1 MIEVEELINVE
12 RLWQL
17 ARQGT
22 GRGVKVA
29 ILDTGVETDHP
40 ALDGVIR
47 SANQIV
53 SKGRSLC
60 CESADDG
67 DLVGHGTACAGIIH
81 ELAPEAELHSLR
93 VIGRDASGTLEQ
105 LIFGLKW
112 AIEQDMDVINLS
124 LGTVQKRM
132 VTHMHDL
139 VDAAYFKG
147 QILVAAA
154 NNFSKVCYPAHF
166 ASLIAVDSRAFENP
180 LEFHYQLGRPVET
193 SAKGIYVR
201 APSPGGKFRFF
212 TGTSF
217 ACPHITGL
225 VCRLKSELAGVTP
238 FHIKTLLWHL
248 RANREANGEPVA
260 DEANAQVTDPAGR

>member
-1 MIEVEELINVE
+1 MTRIDELIDIE
-12 RLWQL
+12 RLWRL
-17 ARQGT
+17 AREGT

-40 ALDGVIR
+40 ALDGVIK
-47 SANQIV
+47 SAQQIV
-53 SKGRSLC
+53 TKGRSLN
-60 CESADDG
+60 CEPAEDG

-81 ELAPEAELHSLR
+81 DLAPEAELHSLR

-105 LIFGLKW
+105 LIYGLKW

-132 VTHMHDL
+132 VNQMHDL
-139 VDAAYFKG
+139 VDTAYFKG

-166 ASLIAVDSRAFENP
+166 ASLIAVDSHAFEDP
-180 LEFHYQLGRPVET
+180 LEFHFRLGRPVET

-201 APSPGGKFRFF
+201 APSPGGKYRFF

-225 VCRLKSELAGVTP
+225 VCRLKSELSGVTP

-248 RANREANGEPVA
+248 RANPESSGEPVA
-260 DEANAQVTDPAGR
+260 READADG